1 MNSER
6 KKAIKEAIEEVEKTI
21 NEEFDA
27 KLLEVKQN
35 SIPNAASFVG
45 GTLLAPPQEQP
56 PAELATNTSKTMEHA
71 SAPPVPSSS
80 DRDATH
86 EIETGELSLE
96 SGPQPES
103 EPQQKPEH
111 EPESQPEPDPQQEPE
126 PQSEFPAST
135 TNASNEPDDPFIAH
149 EYKIVDTSDTSA
161 AKRKRTRLRIHA
173 PTARTP
179 SALIATAME
188 AAVEV
193 QNTHQSQFV
202 SVFVHAEDDPR
213 SEMLAQGNFAPDGC
227 GVSGDACTGDMW
239 FSATSVAEL
248 PAPRQSAIFEA
259 AKKNEDSFKKVVIHE
274 IDGDAYDVLMGEVK
288 PLYDELM
295 LMKDEERFR
304 TVGFSAAGP
313 YNRWLL
319 DVQRLTGET
328 DELQLLR
335 NWNITVGELLQMGM
349 DYLDSKGSETTQTK
363 HARELF
369 SLAFT
374 SRRGES
380 KQQEPDE
387 EALLQY
393 LAEEFDS
400 SPQQIK
406 ATIRETLTAYLDRRS
421 VEIPEHMRSKGALTN
436 EQREDMTCR
445 MDLQCWGDKHSLEAT
460 FACQGYVESLALHT
474 HEWTDGFLES
484 KFSHF
489 RWSDSSKGVVTYM
502 GDKIMFQNGFGAWV
516 PHRYWCDY
524 DALNK
529 QVLDVRAQSGRM

>member
-1 MNSER
+1 MKQKHTFLVVFILTTISAVAGPKENCSVALEALGYKLGAYTFEEAGWLSKEKQIFNGNLICYVDKDGEIHSIKANGVVLAEDGFFGQEALAARDRLNSER
-6 KKAIKEAIEEVEKTI
+6 KKAIKKAIEEVEKTI

-213 SEMLAQGNFAPDGC
+213 SEMLAQVNFAPDGC

-363 HARELF
+363 HARERF
-369 SLAFT
+369 SLAVT
-374 SRRGES
+374 AHPVLAAASRIHRSQSVQLGQ
-380 KQQEPDE
+380 K
-387 EALLQY
+387 
-393 LAEEFDS
+393 
-400 SPQQIK
+400 
-406 ATIRETLTAYLDRRS
+406 TL
-421 VEIPEHMRSKGALTN
+421 GG
-436 EQREDMTCR
+436 C
-445 MDLQCWGDKHSLEAT
+445 
-460 FACQGYVESLALHT
+460 VESSLT
-474 HEWTDGFLES
+474 T
-484 KFSHF
+484 
-489 RWSDSSKGVVTYM
+489 
-502 GDKIMFQNGFGAWV
+502 
-516 PHRYWCDY
+516 
-524 DALNK
+524 
-529 QVLDVRAQSGRM
+529 